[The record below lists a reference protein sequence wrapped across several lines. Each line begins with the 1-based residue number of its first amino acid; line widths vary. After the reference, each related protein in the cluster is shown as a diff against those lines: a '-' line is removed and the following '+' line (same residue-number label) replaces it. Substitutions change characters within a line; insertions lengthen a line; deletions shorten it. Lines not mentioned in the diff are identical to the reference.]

1 MLALSVPLILLSILS
16 PFMIAGILVI
26 ASGMA
31 ALGAALA
38 LIQDN
43 MGGIMALDVLFQSL
57 SNVAQGIAGVAMLI
71 AQSIFGIALA
81 LMFIPEKKT
90 IAFGIAM
97 DGYAAAMTAVASL
110 TPESVEAA
118 DAIVEAAG
126 RYVELQAEMR
136 LPDQDSFVQAMKQV
150 LGGGDSESGGQ
161 DIVLEMNGRE
171 FGRAVDAAI
180 NGRHSLKID

>member
-1 MLALSVPLILLSILS
+1 MAVDGWEPSWMRLS
-16 PFMIAGILVI
+16 PSKINTYFKCPREFYYKYIAK
-26 ASGMA
+26 
-31 ALGAALA
+31 
-38 LIQDN
+38 
-43 MGGIMALDVLFQSL
+43 
-57 SNVAQGIAGVAMLI
+57 
-71 AQSIFGIALA
+71 
-81 LMFIPEKKT
+81 IPEKKT